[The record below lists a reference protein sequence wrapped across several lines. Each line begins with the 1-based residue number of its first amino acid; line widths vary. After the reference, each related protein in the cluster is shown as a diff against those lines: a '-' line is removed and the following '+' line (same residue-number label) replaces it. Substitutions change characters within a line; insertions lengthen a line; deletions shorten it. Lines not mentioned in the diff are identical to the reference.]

1 MCSQIDLT
9 SNIGKKENKDYCNF
23 CKDGGTLICCDHCPS
38 SYHIKKCL
46 KSYCKKFNLNYESPP
61 EDNSDEEMDDAAW
74 YWPKCKPKIDKL
86 NKDQR
91 EKLERRLLK
100 EREEQ

>member
-1 MCSQIDLT
+1 MS
-9 SNIGKKENKDYCNF
+9 E
-23 CKDGGTLICCDHCPS
+23 
-38 SYHIKKCL
+38 KCL
-46 KSYCKKFNLNYESPP
+46 TF
-61 EDNSDEEMDDAAW
+61 EMDDAAW
-74 YWPKCKPKIDKL
+74 YCPKCKPKIDKL